1 MTHARYPVSA
11 DTIQLTASGIA
22 VDLRWPTPEQ
32 VRVEDIA
39 AQLAKINRWNGA
51 TCRPISVAEHSLLV
65 VDIMERDMGITD
77 PSALLAGLLHDGGEY
92 LSGDVTRP
100 IKLLIAPVYAAIEIP
115 AQRTVNVALGVR
127 TAAHTYAQHIKVA
140 DDRAMATEYRDLMP
154 KHELFDQAIA
164 HIKPVSWVNLNNQ
177 TDFDWQDWAAA
188 FEARHAD
195 IVFAL
200 QLRQQQLGASTDH
213 DLVQH

>member
-1 MTHARYPVSA
+1 MKTLPRCS
-11 DTIQLTASGIA
+11 DTVQLTASGIA
-22 VDLRWPTPEQ
+22 IDLRWPLPDSI
-32 VRVEDIA
+32 RIADIA
-39 AQLAKINRWNGA
+39 AQLAKINRWAGA
-51 TCRPISVAEHSLLV
+51 TCRPNSVAEHSLLV
-65 VDIMERDMGITD
+65 VDIMERDLGITD
-77 PSALLAGLLHDGGEY
+77 PAALLAGLLHDGGEY
-92 LSGDVTRP
+92 ISGDMTRP
-100 IKLLIAPVYAAIEIP
+100 CKQLMGQVYAAIEIP
-115 AQRTVNVALGVR
+115 AQRAVNKAVGVR
-127 TAAHTYAQHIKVA
+127 TAAHTYSSLIKEA

-164 HIKPVSWVNLNNQ
+164 HIKPVDWVNLNNQ

-213 DLVQH
+213 DLVHH